1 MTKRL
6 EQRDVLPSA
15 VFDNKPMRFN
25 FIKVRRIWWKIK
37 NFSALAKSLIFLD
50 LWKCQE
56 LQFDQAAKL
65 VLKIVQTKC

>member
-1 MTKRL
+1 MKS
-6 EQRDVLPSA
+6 Q
-15 VFDNKPMRFN
+15 
-25 FIKVRRIWWKIK
+25 
-37 NFSALAKSLIFLD
+37 AKSLIFLD